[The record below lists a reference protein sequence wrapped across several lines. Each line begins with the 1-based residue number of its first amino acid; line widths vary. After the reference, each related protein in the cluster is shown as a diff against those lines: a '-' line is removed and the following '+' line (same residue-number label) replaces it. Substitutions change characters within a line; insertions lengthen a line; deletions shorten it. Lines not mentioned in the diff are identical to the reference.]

1 VVTLG
6 LKIDGIATSE
16 HIDSS
21 GELLIVENHDIS
33 DLVSGKGVM
42 NWEHS
47 NKSDDTIGAIIY
59 AKKIL
64 KKTDC
69 ENDRQRKYWNTVNK
83 PFVYIIGELYDDE
96 EHSGALAVAAMIRY
110 YAKKSENLLT
120 GFSIEGATLERD
132 DYILKESVG
141 RRVAVTLR
149 PCNKTAIAGLLED
162 PKTKDIAKSI
172 EAMMARVDGSLVEID
187 SVILDDMFMPKDPI
201 LDLHKAVE
209 SLAKSIEAGMY
220 NVTPSQLIGQAA
232 LTREH
237 ISGFQRN
244 RVKAAVRDWDRKRP
258 LKEVLKSALPEVSDD
273 YIGHFEKL
281 AEELALKKNMPSTKL
296 TRVGARHSPNQ
307 HQNEDQQKLIEGLYF
322 DPKRKFGGKD
332 FDPGHTGY
340 QTAITKHKNDA
351 GANVL
356 VKQPTGKWAENA
368 THYYENARDV
378 FGMGNHVPV
387 TNYFKPPKGS
397 QKWDMTTDTTDRQ
410 PEGLHHQAME
420 LVDKAKSPMT
430 MNDKDL
436 AKPLQRAYDN
446 GDLNKLMMMDQILGG
461 ASDRH
466 HGNYLIHPKGHVM
479 NIDNDQAFSY
489 NIPAPTPA
497 YMYQHIDQPIH
508 PEASKWIKGIDPK
521 ALIGKMADQGR
532 SPEEIK
538 SAAMILK
545 LHQKYADKPMTGR
558 QLWDTI
564 GNHATAVRREE
575 QRKKKVA

>member
-1 VVTLG
+1 MTLG

-69 ENDRQRKYWNTVNK
+69 ENDRQRKYWNTVSK

-96 EHSGALAVAAMIRY
+96 EHPGALAVAAMIRY

-172 EAMMARVDGSLVEID
+172 EAMMARVDARLIEID
-187 SVILDDMFMPKDPI
+187 SVILEDMFMPKDPI

-209 SLAKSIEAGMY
+209 SLAKTMEAGMY
-220 NVTPSQLIGQAA
+220 NVAPSQLTGQAA

-237 ISGFQRN
+237 ISGFDRN

-258 LKEVLKSALPEVSDD
+258 LKEVLKATLPEVSDD

-281 AEELALKKNMPSTKL
+281 AEELALKKNMPTTKL
-296 TRVGARHSPNQ
+296 IRVGAHHAHPTSDD
-307 HQNEDQQKLIEGLYF
+307 EQKNLIEGIYH
-322 DPKRKFGGKD
+322 DPSKKFKRTDDNPDGAKILRG
-332 FDPGHTGY
+332 T
-340 QTAITKHKNDA
+340 NDA
-351 GANVL
+351 GQKVL
-356 VKQPTGKWAENA
+356 IKQASDPAA
-368 THYYENARDV
+368 HHHYQIMKDV
-378 FGMGNHVPV
+378 FGLGKYTAPIAMFSHPQIDGGRPKTAQLQIEKAGTALVDHGLAAKAEKAHKKDGHIHKLIIANHIL
-387 TNYFKPPKGS
+387 G
-397 QKWDMTTDTTDRQ
+397 DTDRHIHNTIFHPDGYQ
-410 PEGLHHQAME
+410 MSIDHDYAFNGWNTKPDEIRDDSEGGPGSERL
-420 LVDKAKSPMT
+420 
-430 MNDKDL
+430 
-436 AKPLQRAYDN
+436 
-446 GDLNKLMMMDQILGG
+446 
-461 ASDRH
+461 
-466 HGNYLIHPKGHVM
+466 
-479 NIDNDQAFSY
+479 
-489 NIPAPTPA
+489 
-497 YMYQHIDQPIH
+497 H
-508 PEASKWIKGIDPK
+508 PEAAKWVKSIDAK
-521 ALIGKMADQGR
+521 QLAGKMLDQGHD
-532 SPEEIK
+532 PGKIK
-538 SAAMILK
+538 TVVAGLKYYQKLADRKDLSISNMFDNAAGHM
-545 LHQKYADKPMTGR
+545 Q
-558 QLWDTI
+558 
-564 GNHATAVRREE
+564 HAANQQQYKKAV
-575 QRKKKVA
+575 